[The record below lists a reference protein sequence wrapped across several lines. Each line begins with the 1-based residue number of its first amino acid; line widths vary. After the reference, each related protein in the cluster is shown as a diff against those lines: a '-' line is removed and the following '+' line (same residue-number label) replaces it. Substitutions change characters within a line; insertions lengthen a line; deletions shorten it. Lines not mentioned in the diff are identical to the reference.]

1 MAKLLSIK
9 DVSVSFGYGTGEVK
23 AVKNISLEIEKGQT
37 VALVGESGSGKSVSA
52 LSVMRLLP
60 YPLAHHPSGTILFDG
75 EDIMDAGEAR
85 MRDLRGNRISMIF
98 QEPLNSLNPLHS
110 LEKQI
115 SEVLHLHKRL
125 SPWEARA
132 RVEEL
137 LDLVGMPDA
146 TQRLQALPYQFS
158 GGQQQRIM
166 IAMALANEPELLIA
180 D

>member
-9 DVSVSFGYGTGEVK
+9 NLSVSFGTGDGEVK
-23 AVKNISLEIEKGQT
+23 ALKNTSLEIEKGQT

-60 YPLAHHPSGTILFDG
+60 YPLAHHPTGSILFDG
-75 EDIMDAGEAR
+75 EEIMGASEAK
-85 MRDLRGNRISMIF
+85 MRGLRGNRISMIF

-115 SEVLHLHKRL
+115 SEVLHLHKRM

-137 LDLVGMPDA
+137 LDLVDMSGA
-146 TQRLQALPYQFS
+146 KQRLKAMPYEFS
-158 GGQQQRIM
+158 GGQ
-166 IAMALANEPELLIA
+166 
-180 D
+180 